1 MHSAV
6 CY

>member
-6 CY
+6 I